1 MDVRHLELLRE
12 LADRGSVSAVAAATH
27 RTPSAVSQ
35 QLRTAQRELGAA
47 LVEPSGRGVRL
58 TDAGRLLADSAVDVV
73 TALAEVQARWD
84 AFRDEPVGTVTLAA
98 LPSAATFLLPDVERA
113 MAGTGVELRY
123 TDADVAEAEFGA
135 LTADHDIVL
144 AHSFTSRRP
153 VRTDGLVVVPVAVE
167 PLDVAMSTAHP
178 LAARATVD
186 VTDVTESAWIGVPH
200 GYPFD
205 TVLQSIEQA
214 TGTRL
219 DVRQRVVDNRL
230 VEALVA
236 AGDRLAILPRFTT
249 PVDDR
254 LTLRALTGIPANRHV
269 SAVLRPDRARRRAV
283 RQVLDAV
290 VRAAAAT
297 ARRHHA
303 DPADP
308 GGGTAI
314 CQERMR

>member
-1 MDVRHLELLRE
+1 M
-12 LADRGSVSAVAAATH
+12 
-27 RTPSAVSQ
+27 
-35 QLRTAQRELGAA
+35 
-47 LVEPSGRGVRL
+47 
-58 TDAGRLLADSAVDVV
+58 
-73 TALAEVQARWD
+73 
-84 AFRDEPVGTVTLAA
+84 
-98 LPSAATFLLPDVERA
+98 
-113 MAGTGVELRY
+113 
-123 TDADVAEAEFGA
+123 
-135 LTADHDIVL
+135 
-144 AHSFTSRRP
+144 
-153 VRTDGLVVVPVAVE
+153 AVE

-236 AGDRLAILPRFTT
+236 AGDRLAVLPRFTT
-249 PVDDR
+249 PVGDR
-254 LTLRALTGIPANRHV
+254 LTLRPLTGIPANRHV